1 MEDVRG
7 VEEVHEPTRNESYL
21 AYLNFAHVQVTGSR
35 LYSVS
40 PEFDG
45 VPQSIN
51 IIAACLHE
59 AFDLAEAGEEV
70 CDMSSF
76 NFVET

>member
-7 VEEVHEPTRNESYL
+7 ATEVHETTRNESYL

-35 LYSVS
+35 MFTVS

-45 VPQSIN
+45 VPNSVN

-59 AFDLAEAGEEV
+59 AFEFAQDGEEA